1 MRKKAPTSIIFGSS
15 IIRELALVA
24 GIVMGPTFSRLFD
37 LSKTELGILLGA
49 TSMGIIIFSA
59 FVGRITHRRG
69 PVYVFITGILINMG
83 SILFVL
89 TAGGFVMLA
98 AGLTGIGVATAF
110 IANSNVTMLS
120 DIYPERLRK
129 MISLVSASW
138 FMSSAFSSPVIGAW
152 LEFARSNN
160 MGLWSF
166 RVPYIICFV
175 LFSICLWIGK
185 TILEKTIDPV
195 PHSYADRQG
204 FSKAMNEDIKR
215 TRRLW
220 LWAPALG
227 ACHGL
232 LIIGM
237 LSWVNPMIQEKFGAN
252 EITGALAVAGVAFG
266 VGAGRLVL
274 SSITSGVDE
283 RLILAVSGL
292 VGGIVFGSALAAPTT
307 TFALIALTA
316 GGFVCS
322 TTYPCIVALIGNK
335 FPVLKSRLYGY
346 NEASVSMAGLAG
358 PPLVGFI
365 ADRGVPLWWA
375 MGIYPL
381 AAWIIAVLSLT
392 WLARERLAEETD
404 RDR

>member
-1 MRKKAPTSIIFGSS
+1 MREF
-15 IIRELALVA
+15 ALVA
-24 GIVMGPTFSRLFD
+24 GIVMGPTFRRLFD
-37 LSKTELGILLGA
+37 LSKTELGVLLGA

-59 FVGRITHRRG
+59 FVGRITQRRG
-69 PVYVFITGILINMG
+69 SVHVFVTGILINMG
-83 SILFVL
+83 SILLVL
-89 TAGGFVMLA
+89 TAGGFTVLA

-120 DIYPERLRK
+120 DIYPDRLRK

-138 FMSSAFSSPVIGAW
+138 FMSSAFSSPVIGIW
-152 LEFARSNN
+152 LEYARSNN
-160 MGLWSF
+160 MCLWSF

-175 LFSICLWIGK
+175 LFSICLWLGK
-185 TILEKTIDPV
+185 TILKKTIDLV
-195 PHSYADRQG
+195 PHSSAARPG
-204 FSKAMNEDIKR
+204 FSKAMNAEIKR
-215 TRRLW
+215 TRRQW

-266 VGAGRLVL
+266 IGAGRFVL
-274 SSITSGVDE
+274 SSITSTVDE
-283 RLILAVSGL
+283 RLILAASGL
-292 VGGIVFGSALAAPTT
+292 IGGIVFGTALAAPTT
-307 TFALIALTA
+307 TSALIALTA

-322 TTYPCIVALIGNK
+322 TTYPCIVILIGNK
-335 FPVLKSRLYGY
+335 FPVIKSRLYGY
-346 NEASVSMAGLAG
+346 NEASVSMAGLVG

-381 AAWIIAVLSLT
+381 AAWVIAVLSLT
-392 WLARERLAEETD
+392 WFRRERLSEKTD
-404 RDR
+404 QER